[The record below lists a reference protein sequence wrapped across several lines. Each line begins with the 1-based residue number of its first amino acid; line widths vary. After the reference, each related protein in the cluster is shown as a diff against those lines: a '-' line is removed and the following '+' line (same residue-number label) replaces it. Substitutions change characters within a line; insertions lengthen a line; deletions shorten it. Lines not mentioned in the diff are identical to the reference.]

1 MLPEPFWPRGVI
13 ASVTSSEK
21 REDSVPP
28 DPGPDHEPAPDVDP
42 ELEAL
47 PPPPRARRLVAIT
60 LMALTVAA
68 SLGLAASLRK
78 DVAYFFAD
86 GRVIDLGDV
95 GGVDPAV
102 LQPNTYVRVAGVPM
116 ASGTVRYTRIIGGS
130 TYAVFPLAGQ
140 RTVFVQ
146 IPIDGPDD
154 ERMLSRR
161 EYVGRLVTFGQLAGR
176 FGNVRSY
183 LDGAMDMPVSSESF
197 LVLADEPPG
206 SYAWALALS
215 ALCLLF
221 VLVNV
226 WLMIRWFRP
235 LPMGEPAR
243 ATAND
248 GSAA

>member
-1 MLPEPFWPRGVI
+1 M
-13 ASVTSSEK
+13 
-21 REDSVPP
+21 
-28 DPGPDHEPAPDVDP
+28 
-42 ELEAL
+42 
-47 PPPPRARRLVAIT
+47 T

-68 SLGLAASLRK
+68 SLGLAASLRG
-78 DVAYFFAD
+78 DVEYFFAD
-86 GRVIDLGDV
+86 SRVVDLGDV
-95 GGVDPAV
+95 GDIEPGA
-102 LQPNTYVRVAGVPM
+102 LQPNTYVRVEGVPM

-146 IPIDGPDD
+146 IPVDGPED

-176 FGNVRSY
+176 FGGVRRY
-183 LDGAMDMPVSSESF
+183 LDGAMAMPVSSESF

-206 SYAWALALS
+206 SYAWAIALL

-226 WLMIRWFRP
+226 WLMVRWFRP
-235 LPMGEPAR
+235 LPMPEPAR

-248 GSAA
+248 GTAA